1 MTRFVIVDGHSQI
14 YRAIHS
20 PASSAI
26 RNRRGKVVG
35 GIVAFFKIFDSL
47 IDVLKPDYF
56 VVTLDGPREEL
67 ERRKMFPAYKMNRT
81 SLPKEISWQVGEIVR
96 IIKSLKVATLQIKGH
111 EADDAIAS
119 LVDICASPD
128 IEIVIV
134 TRDKD
139 LQQTLQPNVIIY
151 EPIAADW
158 IDHQIA
164 AANWG
169 VSVDQITEVQCLM
182 GDTADNIPGVPGIG
196 KVKATKLIQEY
207 GTARRVWGYRKEH
220 TPAVRK
226 ALDGFDLSLGYK
238 LVEMRRDLRID
249 LDSEQL
255 EWNGYDRHSLR
266 HAFRALG
273 LIRH

>member
-26 RNRRGKVVG
+26 RNSKGKIVG

-47 IDVLKPDYF
+47 LDVLKPDYF

-67 ERRKMFPAYKMNRT
+67 KRRELFPEYKANRT
-81 SLPKEISWQVGEIVR
+81 SLPKEISWQVGEIVKILKGMKVPTLR
-96 IIKSLKVATLQIKGH
+96 IKSW

-119 LVDICASPD
+119 LVDICASPE

-139 LQQTLQPNVIIY
+139 LQQVLQPGVVIY
-151 EPIAADW
+151 EPITAGW
-158 IDHQIA
+158 IDHRVA

-169 VSVDQITEVQCLM
+169 VAVNQITEVQCLM
-182 GDTADNIPGVPGIG
+182 GDTADNIPGVPGVG
-196 KVKATKLIQEY
+196 KVKATKLIQQY
-207 GTARRVWGYRKEH
+207 GTARKVWKCREEL
-220 TPAVRK
+220 TPAVRR
-226 ALDGFDLSLGYK
+226 ALDAFDVQLGYN
-238 LVEMRRDLRID
+238 LVEMRRDLSIN

-255 EWNGYDRHSLR
+255 EWNGYNRHSLR

-273 LIRH
+273 LVRH